1 MYSKCLQSSFFLSL
15 NFSIL
20 SLKQR
25 GFNFLGENY
34 FLRGIVVRG
43 SRGFASSYLSKN
55 NFIYRI
61 DILLA
66 SSIKISKKN
75 KNDIKLFPNLSG
87 RVDVRTDN
95 NYAVTALQKNFGN
108 FLYSRA

>member
-55 NFIYRI
+55 NLIYRI

-66 SSIKISKKN
+66 SSIKIKKKN